1 MSEDEQTLEQGDVQL
16 DPSNL
21 DAESLAT
28 LIPDELVVKVAGK
41 VAEQITPILSRTFE
55 SRIDARIEEITNQI
69 DRKLEDINTNLWN
82 KTQEYLAKVVDKT
95 RSEALGRV
103 ANPTSSPT
111 SATRGSAN
119 KKHITVTPEA
129 LKELKQQYA
138 NEQGQWESF
147 FRDIVTK
154 RVATNDP
161 AEMAKSFTGYL
172 NAMEQVKQEVAKS
185 MGYGSPLQPT
195 LENLAQERLD
205 GIKIGLDYNLRD
217 TLRRG
222 GFRDEIPFDLPLVD
236 KRKSVNQSGKNS
248 GNSSASPNWGRE
260 GKGIS
265 VKGIY
270 RRDGKG

>member
-1 MSEDEQTLEQGDVQL
+1 MSEDEQTLEQGDAQI

-95 RSEALGRV
+95 KSEVFGRV

-111 SATRGSAN
+111 SATRGGAN
-119 KKHITVTPEA
+119 KKYITVTPEA
-129 LKELKQQYA
+129 LEELKQQYA
-138 NEQGQWESF
+138 NEQGQWEGF
-147 FRDIVTK
+147 FRDIIAK
-154 RVATNDP
+154 KMSAENP
-161 AEMAKSFTGYL
+161 NEMAEHFSNYML
-172 NAMEQVKQEVAKS
+172 AMEKAKQAVAKS
-185 MGYGSPLQPT
+185 MGYGGAMQPS
-195 LENLAQERLD
+195 LEDLAQARLE
-205 GIKIGLDYNLRD
+205 GINQGLNYNLRD

-222 GFRDEIPFDLPLVD
+222 GFRDETPFDLPLVD
-236 KRKSVNQSGKNS
+236 ERKSARQSGKNS
-248 GNSSASPNWGRE
+248 RNSSVVSLSQEKA

-265 VKGIY
+265 VEDIY
-270 RRDGKG
+270 RRR

>member
-1 MSEDEQTLEQGDVQL
+1 MSEDGQTLEQGDAQL

-28 LIPDELVVKVAGK
+28 PIPDELVVKVAGK

-55 SRIDARIEEITNQI
+55 SRIDTRIEELSNQI
-69 DRKLEDINTNLWN
+69 DRKLGDINTNLWN

-95 RSEALGRV
+95 KSEATSRV
-103 ANPTSSPT
+103 TNPV

-129 LKELKQQYA
+129 LEGLKQQYA
-138 NEQGQWESF
+138 NEQGQWEGF
-147 FRDIVTK
+147 FRDIIAK
-154 RVATNDP
+154 KMATEDP
-161 AEMAKSFTGYL
+161 DEMAEHFSNYML
-172 NAMEQVKQEVAKS
+172 AMEKAKQAVAKS
-185 MGYGSPLQPT
+185 MGYGGAMQPS
-195 LENLAQERLD
+195 LEDLAQARLE
-205 GIKIGLDYNLRD
+205 GINQGLNYNLRD

-222 GFRDEIPFDLPLVD
+222 GFRDETPFDLPVVD
-236 KRKSVNQSGKNS
+236 TRKSAKPVKQSGKNS
-248 GNSSASPNWGRE
+248 GSSSASPNWGRE

-265 VKGIY
+265 VKDIY

>member
-1 MSEDEQTLEQGDVQL
+1 MSEDGQTLEQEGAQL

-95 RSEALGRV
+95 KSEVFGRV

-129 LKELKQQYA
+129 LEELKQQYA
-138 NEQGQWESF
+138 NEQGGWESF
-147 FRDIVTK
+147 FRDIITK

-222 GFRDEIPFDLPLVD
+222 GFKNDTPFDLPVVD
-236 KRKSVNQSGKNS
+236 TRKSAKPVNQSGKNS
-248 GNSSASPNWGRE
+248 RNSSASPNWGRE
-260 GKGIS
+260 GISIKGIF
-265 VKGIY
+265 
-270 RRDGKG
+270 DTPQH